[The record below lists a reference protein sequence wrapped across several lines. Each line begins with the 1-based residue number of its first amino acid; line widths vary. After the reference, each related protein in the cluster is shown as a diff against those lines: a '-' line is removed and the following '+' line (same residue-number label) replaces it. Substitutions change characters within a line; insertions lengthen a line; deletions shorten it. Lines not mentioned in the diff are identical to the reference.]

1 MIEFANKH
9 KIYPTC
15 EEFEFENFK
24 GAYDKLLNGRPKY
37 RCVVKVG
44 NAPET
49 LKKWEYSYIKNHI
62 LSI

>member
-15 EEFEFENFK
+15 EQFEFENFK
-24 GAYDKLLNGRPKY
+24 GAYDRLLNGKPKY

-44 NAPET
+44 NAAET
-49 LKKWEYSYIKNHI
+49 LK
-62 LSI
+62 